1 MRSLDHLSG
10 TIEMSF
16 QIFLFIYSIRYLR
29 VPEFGDS
36 VSIPMVYSRILPRWT
51 RSVLLQVLLIDLN
64 HHSSYELMNL
74 RSKTRLVF
82 RYSPLNKN
90 STSGKL
96 MVWLWKWHGIVKTS
110 YIEVF
115 CEYMWYSAIDYFTV
129 YMTRSL
135 KFVKCRQVSVTY

>member
-1 MRSLDHLSG
+1 MVIRSFVWDHWNVFSN
-10 TIEMSF
+10 ISIYIF
-16 QIFLFIYSIRYLR
+16 DQIFEGTR
-29 VPEFGDS
+29 VRDS

-51 RSVLLQVLLIDLN
+51 QSVLLQVLLIDLN

-74 RSKTRLVF
+74 RSKTRLMF
-82 RYSPLNKN
+82 RHSPLNKN
-90 STSGKL
+90 STTVKL
-96 MVWLWKWHGIVKTS
+96 MIWLWKWHGIVKTS